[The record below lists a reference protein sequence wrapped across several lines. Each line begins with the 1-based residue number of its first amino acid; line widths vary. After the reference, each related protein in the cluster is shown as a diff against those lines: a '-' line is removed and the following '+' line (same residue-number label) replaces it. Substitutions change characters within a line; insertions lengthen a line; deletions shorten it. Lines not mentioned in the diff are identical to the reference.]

1 MTNDISMPLDN
12 VEAHL
17 LLVQSEKNTLEELR
31 AELYAASKDV
41 ISSYKRY
48 SHIKGKLANKDSA
61 RIRAKLRKAEGE
73 LGACIDAYS
82 SVQSKVRAS
91 ITTLVEVHDNYLS
104 ELHLS
109 GDVSAAKKAARAM
122 DSYLKRIEGFVE
134 RVHES
139 VACISSHYTLCI
151 RARDDEFESPVAEKN
166 TYDVQKTVPNT
177 NYVHSNEVEIPPVS
191 IDIGPTVE
199 RAVERAIAEL
209 SATLDR
215 KIAETVSGAEIPVPE
230 SKDTAV
236 IVSAAERL
244 ATAGEAMSAMITQL
258 NTMVDVLGELT
269 EKCRAISEAQSSVAA
284 ELSDIEQRQSAVS
297 EAQEKLL
304 QAQVDVEESIKDAV
318 KVQRSLL
325 KSNSKCIEKL
335 DKQIK
340 KAK

>member
-1 MTNDISMPLDN
+1 
-12 VEAHL
+12 
-17 LLVQSEKNTLEELR
+17 
-31 AELYAASKDV
+31 
-41 ISSYKRY
+41 
-48 SHIKGKLANKDSA
+48 
-61 RIRAKLRKAEGE
+61 
-73 LGACIDAYS
+73 
-82 SVQSKVRAS
+82 
-91 ITTLVEVHDNYLS
+91 
-104 ELHLS
+104 
-109 GDVSAAKKAARAM
+109 
-122 DSYLKRIEGFVE
+122 
-134 RVHES
+134 
-139 VACISSHYTLCI
+139 
-151 RARDDEFESPVAEKN
+151 
-166 TYDVQKTVPNT
+166 VPNT
-177 NYVHSNEVEIPPVS
+177 NYVHSNEVEISPVS

-209 SATLDR
+209 SASLDR
-215 KIAETVSGAEIPVPE
+215 KIAETVSAAEIPVPE

-269 EKCRAISEAQSSVAA
+269 EKCRAIAEAQSSVAA
-284 ELSDIEQRQSAVS
+284 ELRDIEQRQAAAS

-340 KAK
+340 KVK